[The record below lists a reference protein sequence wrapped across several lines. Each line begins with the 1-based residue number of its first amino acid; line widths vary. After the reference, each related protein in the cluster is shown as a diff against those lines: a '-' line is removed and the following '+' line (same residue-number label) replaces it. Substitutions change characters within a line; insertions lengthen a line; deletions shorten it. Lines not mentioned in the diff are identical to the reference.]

1 MQQQLRQLVHAS
13 AGAGHVAG
21 DGGGDPVTVLG
32 RTLAVVTQDKGP
44 AIGAEPA
51 VTACRIEAG
60 EVPEQDQ
67 ISRRPGQPVKAQP
80 LVRVKKPSV

>member
-1 MQQQLRQLVHAS
+1 M
-13 AGAGHVAG
+13 
-21 DGGGDPVTVLG
+21 TVLG
-32 RTLAVVTQDKGP
+32 RTLAVLAPDKGP

-51 VTACRIEAG
+51 VTARRIAAG

-67 ISRRPGQPVKAQP
+67 VSRRPGQPVKAQS